1 MVSCYLMGR
10 KSQLSKIKK
19 KKILEI
25 GCTTKYTYLTLRNV
39 YDGKF
44 HDIYFTTIKK
54 GKKMSSG

>member
-1 MVSCYLMGR
+1 MGR